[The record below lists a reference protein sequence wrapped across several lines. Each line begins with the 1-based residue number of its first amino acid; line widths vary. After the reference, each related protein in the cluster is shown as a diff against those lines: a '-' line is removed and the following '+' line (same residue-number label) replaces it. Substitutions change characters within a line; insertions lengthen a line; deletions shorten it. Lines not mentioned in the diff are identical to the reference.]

1 MVFRN
6 NKAYLPVAFEEPSS
20 TVWSQVP
27 PSSRLWR
34 EKLKNKK
41 IEKRRPTT
49 VVTGA
54 GGAPGDKY
62 EVGATK
68 KRKNEEKRLN
78 YAYFD
83 AQLRKNAL

>member
-1 MVFRN
+1 M
-6 NKAYLPVAFEEPSS
+6 
-20 TVWSQVP
+20 
-27 PSSRLWR
+27 
-34 EKLKNKK
+34 KNKK